1 MITVQKINDLAR
13 KMKAAPRVENQNRRS
28 AKDEALQKL
37 LPGMRTMHANG
48 YDAEQIAAT
57 LADAGLKVSA
67 RTVVRMLRGKPES
80 RRQAEKGA

>member
-1 MITVQKINDLAR
+1 MITVQKLNDLAK
-13 KMKAAPRVENQNRRS
+13 KMKSAPRVENQNRRV

-37 LPGMRTMHANG
+37 LPGMKTMHANG

-67 RTVVRMLRGKPES
+67 RTVARMLRGKSES
-80 RRQAEKGA
+80 RRQAEQGA